1 MAQGSHVLQVTG
13 IIAPSLRPMIYA
25 TNSSSYRQFLRFRP
39 VEYQDRRA
47 TLAQTFVRRLPRAPQ
62 AYIDS
67 RAFFHSQ
74 EPIPDDFESVYQA
87 ELQKIREP
95 NRISADDSYDR
106 QCAQMR
112 AAFIFQHG
120 TGHSAMGYV
129 HKESSNSRIA
139 GNPEVDRDSGPCS
152 RGSS

>member
-1 MAQGSHVLQVTG
+1 
-13 IIAPSLRPMIYA
+13 MIYA

-74 EPIPDDFESVYQA
+74 EPIPDDFESVYEA
-87 ELQKIREP
+87 EFQKIREP
-95 NRISADDSYDR
+95 NRIYADPDPFEAYDR